1 MVLLGGRFDAFL
13 SLDNQKQQRII
24 KSALI
29 EFGTNGFKR
38 ASTNTIAEN
47 AQIGKGMLF
56 YYFGSKK
63 ELFDFLCEYTLE
75 WAKNKYLREFKADT
89 GDFLERYRKLTELKR
104 KAISEFPEVI
114 KFYESF
120 YHEEN
125 APYVEKFTTETQ
137 EVRRQVIDS
146 LYGGIDYSLFR
157 SDIDGEAVVK
167 YIQWLFDGY
176 TADTEAR
183 FRQGRIKMEDE
194 NALAA
199 EWKRFYAFVD
209 DLHHIFYKEAE

>member
-1 MVLLGGRFDAFL
+1 MVRLGGRFDAFL
-13 SLDNQKQQRII
+13 SLENEKQQRII
-24 KSALI
+24 KSALV
-29 EFGTNGFKR
+29 EFGINGFKR

-75 WAKNKYLREFKADT
+75 WARNKYLLEFKADT

-104 KAISEFPEVI
+104 KAIAASPEII

-125 APYVEKFTTETQ
+125 APYVEKFTAEAQ
-137 EVRRQVIDS
+137 KVRRQVIDS

-157 SDIDGEAVVK
+157 DDIDGEAVVR
-167 YIQWLFDGY
+167 YIRWLFDGY

-183 FRQGRIKMEDE
+183 FRQGRIKMDE
-194 NALAA
+194 TALAA

-209 DLHHIFYKEAE
+209 DLHHIFYREE

>member
-1 MVLLGGRFDAFL
+1 MGGRFDAFL
-13 SLDNQKQQRII
+13 SLENEKQQRII
-24 KSALI
+24 KSALV
-29 EFGTNGFKR
+29 EFGINGFKR

-104 KAISEFPEVI
+104 KAITASPEII

-120 YHEEN
+120 YHEGN
-125 APYVEKFTTETQ
+125 APYVEKFTAEAQ
-137 EVRRQVIDS
+137 EVRRQAIDS

-157 SDIDGEAVVK
+157 DDIDGEAVVR
-167 YIQWLFDGY
+167 YIRWLFDGY
-176 TADTEAR
+176 TADTEVR
-183 FRQGRIKMEDE
+183 FRQGRTKMDE
-194 NALAA
+194 TALAA

-209 DLHHIFYKEAE
+209 DLHHIFYREE

>member
-1 MVLLGGRFDAFL
+1 MGGRFDAFL
-13 SLDNQKQQRII
+13 SLENEKQQRII
-24 KSALI
+24 KSALV
-29 EFGTNGFKR
+29 EFGINGFKR

-104 KAISEFPEVI
+104 KAITASPEII

-120 YHEEN
+120 YHEGN
-125 APYVEKFTTETQ
+125 APYVEKFTAEAQ
-137 EVRRQVIDS
+137 EVRRQAIDS

-157 SDIDGEAVVK
+157 DDIDGEAVVR
-167 YIQWLFDGY
+167 YIRWLFDGY

-183 FRQGRIKMEDE
+183 FRQGRIKMDE
-194 NALAA
+194 TALAA

-209 DLHHIFYKEAE
+209 DLHHIFYREE

>member
-1 MVLLGGRFDAFL
+1 LGGRFDAFL
-13 SLDNQKQQRII
+13 SLENEKQQRII
-24 KSALI
+24 KSALV
-29 EFGTNGFKR
+29 EFGINGFKR

-104 KAISEFPEVI
+104 KAITASPEII

-120 YHEEN
+120 YHEGN
-125 APYVEKFTTETQ
+125 APYVEKFTAEAQ
-137 EVRRQVIDS
+137 EVRRQAIDS

-157 SDIDGEAVVK
+157 DDIDGEAVVR
-167 YIQWLFDGY
+167 YIRWLFDGY
-176 TADTEAR
+176 TADTEVR
-183 FRQGRIKMEDE
+183 FRQGRTKMDE
-194 NALAA
+194 TALAA

-209 DLHHIFYKEAE
+209 DLHHIFYREE